1 MIAYTDDIRS
11 IVTAETF
18 REMADS
24 YAEAYGLDTEE
35 GDIQGMIRAADAFD
49 RLDDEF
55 VYWAYVVAILEG
67 IIEDEDGYR
76 GDDYVSSPDILA
88 SLLGGDYDL
97 QGSPEALAYAR
108 SQMVLAAPHTQGF
121 LDRAALEEDAE
132 NFRAG
137 KIDWD
142 DIERMTLLA
151 ETAWRNLV
159 A

>member
-24 YAEAYGLDTEE
+24 YAEAYGLDSEE

-76 GDDYVSSPDILA
+76 DDAYVSSPDILA
-88 SLLGGDYDL
+88 RLLGGDYDL

-108 SQMVLAAPHTQGF
+108 SQMVLAAPNTQGF
-121 LDRAALEEDAE
+121 LDRTVLEEDAA
-132 NFRAG
+132 NFRTG
-137 KIDWD
+137 QIDWD

-151 ETAWRNLV
+151 ETTWRNLV